1 VHSAVV
7 RDAKPKI
14 PIIGHLW
21 VYASKFPPNWDA
33 YPVLETVFADM
44 SQAGLAGV
52 ELMESVL
59 RHEDAVSKLKT
70 LKDKYKI
77 AVSGSSYGVGMKMW
91 DSSQHQEIVDDLAV
105 VVPRLAEVGG
115 KTFGVSVGE
124 AGRPKTEAEL
134 DAQAKTLKV
143 LISICEKHGIVP
155 NLHNHTYEIENDLH
169 DLKGTLAR
177 IPDLKLGPDINWL
190 IRGGVDPVD
199 FIRTFGK
206 QIVYIHLRDQ
216 YENGQWTEYL
226 GQGATDFAGIA
237 AALREQEFTG
247 QIGIELAFPS
257 DFNPTIPLMKS
268 WKLSRKF
275 VNNTFG

>member
-14 PIIGHLW
+14 PVIGHLW

-52 ELMESVL
+52 ELMESIL
-59 RHEDAVSKLKT
+59 RHEDAVSKLNT
-70 LKDKYKI
+70 LKTKYKI

-91 DSSQHQEIVDDLAV
+91 DSSQHQKIVDDLAV

-155 NLHNHTYEIENDLH
+155 NLHNHTYEVENDLH

-190 IRGGVDPVD
+190 IRGGVDPVH